1 MPINK
6 SAFRRYKVIDMLLQN
21 KMKRYPT
28 MQEIIEACYEKLGV
42 DTSAETIQKDIAQMR
57 MLPPDGF
64 DAPILY
70 NRSKGGYE
78 YTNPDFS
85 LLGVQLSDLDIETI
99 KESAELLQ
107 LVGGSRVS
115 EKFNNAI
122 EKIFTTVLEEFPNH
136 KHREKHV
143 QTMVPPPSR
152 GFEHFDL
159 FYSACI
165 HKYPVSFI
173 HYSYNKRV
181 FSSVLLHPFLIKEF
195 ENKWYVIG
203 FSEKHNEVRTFGLD
217 RVFSPFLLN
226 LNFKTV
232 DRVTTETTFDNLYGV
247 FPIPLQPKQKII
259 LQATALATNYFLAY
273 PIHSSQNVHKLSS
286 GEANIVFE
294 LIPTIELIRLILSHG
309 NQVKIISPD
318 WLVTYTKNMRE

>member
-6 SAFRRYKVIDMLLQN
+6 SAFRRYKVIDMLLKN

-28 MQEIIEACYEKLGV
+28 MQEIIDTCYDKLGI
-42 DTSAETIQKDIAQMR
+42 DISIETIQKDIAQMR
-57 MLPPDGF
+57 ISPPDGF
-64 DAPILY
+64 DAPIRY

-78 YTNPDFS
+78 YTNPEFS

-115 EKFNNAI
+115 EKFNSAI
-122 EKIFTTVLEEFPNH
+122 EKILTTVLEEFPSH
-136 KHREKHV
+136 KQREKHL

-159 FYSACI
+159 FYTACT
-165 HKYPVSFI
+165 HKQPVSFI
-173 HYSYNKRV
+173 HYSYKKRL

-203 FSEKHNEVRTFGLD
+203 FSESHNEVRTFGLD
-217 RVFSPFLLN
+217 RVFTPLVLN

-232 DRVTTETTFDNLYGV
+232 DRIITETTLDNLYGV
-247 FPIPLQPKQKII
+247 FPVPLQPKQKII
-259 LQATALATNYFLAY
+259 LQATPLATNYFLAY

-294 LIPTIELIRLILSHG
+294 LIPTIELIRLILSQG

-318 WLVTYTKNMRE
+318 WLVNYTKNMRD

>member
-159 FYSACI
+159 FYGACI
-165 HKYPVSFI
+165 HKQPVSFI
-173 HYSYNKRV
+173 HYSYKKRT
-181 FSSVLLHPFLIKEF
+181 FSSIIIHPSLIKEF
-195 ENKWYVIG
+195 ENKWYVVG
-203 FSEKHNEVRTFGLD
+203 YSEKHQEVRTFGMD
-217 RVFSPFLLN
+217 RIFSPFALRKK
-226 LNFKTV
+226 F
-232 DRVTTETTFDNLYGV
+232 VTLDDSTLKSMQQDYYGV
-247 FPIPLQPKQKII
+247 FPIPNQPKQQITI
-259 LQATALATNYFLAY
+259 EASALATNYFLAY
-273 PIHSSQNVHKLSS
+273 PIHSSQEVEKQPHGS
-286 GEANIVFE
+286 AIIHFE
-294 LIPTIELIRLILSHG
+294 LIPTLELTRLFLSHG
-309 NQVKIISPD
+309 YHVKVQSPS
-318 WLVTYTKNMRE
+318 WYVAFTQKLK

>member
-57 MLPPDGF
+57 MSPPDGF
-64 DAPILY
+64 DAPIRY

-78 YTNPDFS
+78 YTNPEFS

-159 FYSACI
+159 FYAACI
-165 HKYPVSFI
+165 HKQPVSFI
-173 HYSYNKRV
+173 HYSYKKRT
-181 FSSVLLHPFLIKEF
+181 FSSIIIHPSLIKEF
-195 ENKWYVIG
+195 ENKWYVVG
-203 FSEKHNEVRTFGLD
+203 YSEKHQEVRTFGMD
-217 RVFSPFLLN
+217 RIFSPFALRKK
-226 LNFKTV
+226 F
-232 DRVTTETTFDNLYGV
+232 VTLDDSTQKSMQQDYYGV
-247 FPIPLQPKQKII
+247 FPIPNQPKQQITI
-259 LQATALATNYFLAY
+259 EASALATNYFLAY
-273 PIHSSQNVHKLSS
+273 PIHSSQEVEKQPHGS
-286 GEANIVFE
+286 AIIYFE
-294 LIPTIELIRLILSHG
+294 LIPTLELTRLFLSHG
-309 NQVKIISPD
+309 YHVKVQSPS
-318 WLVTYTKNMRE
+318 WYVAFTQKLK

>member
-136 KHREKHV
+136 KHSEKHI

-159 FYSACI
+159 FYAACI
-165 HKYPVSFI
+165 HKQPVSFI
-173 HYSYNKRV
+173 HYSYKKRT
-181 FSSVLLHPFLIKEF
+181 FSSIIIHPSLIKEF
-195 ENKWYVIG
+195 ENKWYVVG
-203 FSEKHNEVRTFGLD
+203 YSEKHQEVRTFGMD
-217 RVFSPFLLN
+217 RIFSPFALRKK
-226 LNFKTV
+226 F
-232 DRVTTETTFDNLYGV
+232 VTLDDSTLKSMQQDYYGV
-247 FPIPLQPKQKII
+247 FPIPNQPKQQITI
-259 LQATALATNYFLAY
+259 EASALATNYFLAY
-273 PIHSSQNVHKLSS
+273 PIHSSQEVEKQPHGS
-286 GEANIVFE
+286 AIIHFE
-294 LIPTIELIRLILSHG
+294 LIPTLELTRLFLSHG
-309 NQVKIISPD
+309 YHVKVQSPS
-318 WLVTYTKNMRE
+318 WYVAFTQKLK